1 LLRLWAD
8 QGRPLQP
15 SDLETAL
22 GYARHTIRV
31 QPTLLVDRFDLFF
44 WLFGVAVLV
53 FAVTL
58 RFKPAVIVMFV
69 SIAIYLLISYTRE
82 KRRPP
87 AADEAAKKK

>member
-1 LLRLWAD
+1 
-8 QGRPLQP
+8 
-15 SDLETAL
+15 
-22 GYARHTIRV
+22 
-31 QPTLLVDRFDLFF
+31 
-44 WLFGVAVLV
+44 VLV